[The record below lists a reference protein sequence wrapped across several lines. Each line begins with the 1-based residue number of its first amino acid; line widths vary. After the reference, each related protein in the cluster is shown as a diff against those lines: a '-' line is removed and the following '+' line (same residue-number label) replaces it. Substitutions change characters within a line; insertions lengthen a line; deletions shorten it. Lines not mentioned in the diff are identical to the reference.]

1 MTDYGRPVR
10 FGYFLT
16 PDAASYPRLIEQ
28 ARLADELGLDL
39 IGVQD
44 HPYQRRFL
52 DTWTLLTSI
61 AVQTT
66 HVRLFPDVANLPLRQ
81 PAIMAKTAASLDVMT
96 GGRVEL
102 GLGAGS
108 FWDAVVAMGGPRR
121 EPRDAV
127 AAVEEAIT
135 VVRLMWR
142 DQGAARFTGR
152 FYTLAGVRPGP
163 LPAHPI
169 GIWIGALGPKM
180 LDLTGR
186 LADGWVPSSPYAPP
200 DALPEMQRR
209 IDAAAASAGRD
220 PAAIQR
226 LYNVAGRITDGP
238 SSGFLDGPVDR
249 WVDDLARLTLEVG
262 MDTYLLMA
270 AEPIETQ
277 LRRFALEVA
286 PRVREVV
293 AEQRASAHM
302 A

>member
-1 MTDYGRPVR
+1 MTDYGRPVQ

-66 HVRLFPDVANLPLRQ
+66 HVRLFPDVANLPLRP

-102 GLGAGS
+102 GIGAGS

-121 EPRDAV
+121 APRDAV

-142 DQGAARFTGR
+142 EQGAARFTGR

-226 LYNVAGRITDGP
+226 LYNVAGHITDGP
-238 SSGFLDGPVDR
+238 SCGFLDGPVDR

-293 AEQRASAHM
+293 AQQRASAHM